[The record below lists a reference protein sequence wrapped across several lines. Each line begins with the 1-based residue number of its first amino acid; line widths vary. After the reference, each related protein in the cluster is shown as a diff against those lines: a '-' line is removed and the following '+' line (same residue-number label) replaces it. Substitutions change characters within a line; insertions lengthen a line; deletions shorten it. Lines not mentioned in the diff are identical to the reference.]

1 MYVCVAWIFCKLLKF
16 CSPDHCPIYFLQLWI
31 YCIISNAFATVFFIQ
46 SVVGVLVYYW
56 DLILITI
63 TVFIGINFSNILDRC
78 QSLLSSV
85 GSKLD
90 KENTLR
96 LQLLFASDMESMES
110 GVDKLHCDTTYPANT
125 SRGVAYPRKSAD
137 WVGLVLCWGGC
148 ILLARFHCN
157 SRITRS
163 TLGCTLS
170 DLRDLPEHNTAITA
184 SALLSALNIA
194 CDYYGIVSSH

>member
-1 MYVCVAWIFCKLLKF
+1 
-16 CSPDHCPIYFLQLWI
+16 
-31 YCIISNAFATVFFIQ
+31 
-46 SVVGVLVYYW
+46 VGVLVYYW

-137 WVGLVLCWGGC
+137 
-148 ILLARFHCN
+148 
-157 SRITRS
+157 
-163 TLGCTLS
+163 
-170 DLRDLPEHNTAITA
+170 
-184 SALLSALNIA
+184 
-194 CDYYGIVSSH
+194 